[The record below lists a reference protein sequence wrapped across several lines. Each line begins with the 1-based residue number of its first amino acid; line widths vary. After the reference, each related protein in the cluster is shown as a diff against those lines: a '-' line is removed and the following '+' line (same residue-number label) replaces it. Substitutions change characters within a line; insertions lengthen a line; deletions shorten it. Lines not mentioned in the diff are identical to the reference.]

1 MENYVNNLAVHY
13 LLSRGIKEINVEDPL
28 SIIHL
33 PQIMI
38 SLKPQFCELIA
49 SGKKTVEL
57 RKNTPKI
64 SVPFKCYIYCT
75 KDKNKHFWTGKRY
88 SYIDERSHNA
98 FDKEGNG
105 KIIGEFVC
113 DYITEYEAEFHKE
126 EDSYQDIQKV
136 WIDEDYPEDGEQ
148 YLKITANDEDDPN
161 DCELCI
167 KSCLSFMDIKNYIGG
182 ESAFKRFF
190 GWHISFLKIYEE
202 PKELN
207 EFVCNGK
214 TINRPPQSWCY
225 IEKTTC

>member
-105 KIIGEFVC
+105 KLLENLSATTLLSMKQNF
-113 DYITEYEAEFHKE
+113 
-126 EDSYQDIQKV
+126 
-136 WIDEDYPEDGEQ
+136 
-148 YLKITANDEDDPN
+148 
-161 DCELCI
+161 I
-167 KSCLSFMDIKNYIGG
+167 KKKTHIRI
-182 ESAFKRFF
+182 FKKF
-190 GWHISFLKIYEE
+190 G
-202 PKELN
+202 
-207 EFVCNGK
+207 
-214 TINRPPQSWCY
+214 
-225 IEKTTC
+225 